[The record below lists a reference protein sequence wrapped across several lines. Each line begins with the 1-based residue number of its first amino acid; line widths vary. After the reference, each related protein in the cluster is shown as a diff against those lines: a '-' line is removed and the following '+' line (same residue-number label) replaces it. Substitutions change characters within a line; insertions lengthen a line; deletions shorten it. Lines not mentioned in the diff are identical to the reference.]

1 MWRQTRPR
9 NTLLDFDD
17 PMRYEGRYNNAAAPI
32 GSFIRTLD
40 DTLSVND
47 DLKGMNIDITAQGDD
62 GFTLLGANSMGQISR
77 DIEDLVSASIGRHHQ
92 DPDGMVLFTGT
103 MFLLT
108 QDRDTSGK
116 ASPTE
121 WGTS

>member
-1 MWRQTRPR
+1 MMWALKVSRS
-9 NTLLDFDD
+9 
-17 PMRYEGRYNNAAAPI
+17 MMAAQRR
-32 GSFIRTLD
+32 GSVKVAAH
-40 DTLSVND
+40 SEN

-62 GFTLLGANSMGQISR
+62 GFTLSGTNSMGLISR
-77 DIEDLVSASIGRHHQ
+77 DIEDLFSATIGRHHQ

-103 MFLLT
+103 MFALT